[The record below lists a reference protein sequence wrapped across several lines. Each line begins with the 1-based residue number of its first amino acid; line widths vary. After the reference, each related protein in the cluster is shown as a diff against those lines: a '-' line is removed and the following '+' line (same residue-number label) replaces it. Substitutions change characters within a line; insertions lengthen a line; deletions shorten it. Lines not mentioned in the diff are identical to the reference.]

1 MTLTM
6 ACVNSSRTS
15 ALFEGA
21 IGVEGYDVNPVTMPV
36 EEIFHRAFEEAEFH
50 ISELSAST
58 YLLRSGRGL
67 CPYQGIPV
75 FPSRAF
81 RHSAIYIRADS
92 DIAEPRDLRGRVI
105 GVRNYLNTAALVVR
119 GLLADSY
126 GIASDEIRWRVGDID
141 RVQRTTIAIPSLTRP
156 TEIRAVQGTPL
167 ADLLLSG
174 EIDAI
179 VHYDPP
185 RGFGGE
191 QPRVRRLFADHLAA
205 ERLYFETTGI
215 FPIMHLVGVRRD
227 LIERDPTLPRRVF
240 DAFSRA
246 RDITMPGRTDSWPYG
261 VASNRIAL
269 ESLARY
275 AFEQGLTDR
284 ALRLDELFA
293 PDLLQT

>member
-1 MTLTM
+1 MHDSQTETTSSQANSKGIKAAMTLTM

-105 GVRNYLNTAALVVR
+105 GVRNYLNTC
-119 GLLADSY
+119 LLYTSP
-126 GIASDEIRWRVGDID
+126 SPRD
-141 RVQRTTIAIPSLTRP
+141 RQKSRMPSS
-156 TEIRAVQGTPL
+156 A
-167 ADLLLSG
+167 
-174 EIDAI
+174 
-179 VHYDPP
+179 
-185 RGFGGE
+185 
-191 QPRVRRLFADHLAA
+191 
-205 ERLYFETTGI
+205 
-215 FPIMHLVGVRRD
+215 
-227 LIERDPTLPRRVF
+227 
-240 DAFSRA
+240 
-246 RDITMPGRTDSWPYG
+246 
-261 VASNRIAL
+261 
-269 ESLARY
+269 
-275 AFEQGLTDR
+275 
-284 ALRLDELFA
+284 
-293 PDLLQT
+293 